1 LSDAK
6 RTGGS
11 RDISELKQR
20 LGLKKGASQSGSVPA
35 VRSNGASGGVVPPPG
50 LNLPPPP
57 GVTPAAP
64 PPPPQP
70 VIPNAS
76 EDPFGAM
83 NAMAAVGTVQRAPE
97 MIIVHDGRPVENV
110 AASSSGTRLAII
122 IGPAFVALIIGLFM
136 GRTSRAGTD
145 FNDGIASAASIYES
159 VHALK
164 TGALNDLT
172 KFENI
177 TATAQGKKAST
188 HPNILPDPKLD
199 KILNAAQAKLEVKT
213 EKYAI
218 ARNIT
223 LDFDTAGEVLEFY
236 GGLSELRAMITTHL
250 QAASYDDVGY
260 KAAKQAMGDASAKP
274 EINGTLLT
282 GIRYAVVLTGPSEKD
297 HSAAVGAK
305 LVELGPPVC
314 GGKLATSGKCD
325 EQVTGY
331 GIRSEI
337 GADWK
342 PADPLDSMD
351 HPAADKIVPFQP
363 SGTLDGFVKGAWPNA
378 SENAYALRV
387 QAIVDKAQSLI
398 DLANKLEPHL
408 ETAKSQSPKFT
419 FFM

>member
-1 LSDAK
+1 LTDAK
-6 RTGGS
+6 RSGS

-64 PPPPQP
+64 PQPPPP

-97 MIIVHDGRPVENV
+97 IVIVNDGRPVENV
-110 AASSSGTRLAII
+110 GASSGGARLAII
-122 IGPAFVALIIGLFM
+122 IGPALLTLIIGLFM
-136 GRTSRAGTD
+136 GSSGRANRD
-145 FNDGIASAASIYES
+145 INDGIASAASIYES
-159 VHALK
+159 VHGLK
-164 TGALNDLT
+164 SGVLNDLT

-199 KILNAAQAKLEVKT
+199 KALNAAQAKLEVKT

-218 ARNIT
+218 VRNLT
-223 LDFDTAGEVLEFY
+223 LEADTAGEVLEFY

-250 QAASYDDVGY
+250 QAASYDDAGY
-260 KAAKQAMGDASAKP
+260 KAAKQALGDASAKP
-274 EINGTLLT
+274 EVNGTLLT
-282 GIRYAVVLTGPSEKD
+282 GIRYAVVLTGPNDKD
-297 HSAAVGAK
+297 HNAAVGAK

-314 GGKLATSGKCD
+314 GGKLATNGKCD
-325 EQVTGY
+325 DQVTGY

-351 HPAADKIVPFQP
+351 HPATDKIVPFQP
-363 SGTLDGFVKGAWPNA
+363 SGTLDAFIKGAWPNA

-398 DLANKLEPHL
+398 ELANKLEPHL
-408 ETAKSQSPKFT
+408 EQAKAQSTKFT